1 MVGKTGLELGVL
13 CWTPQDIWNYL
24 CPMDQQ
30 IVGRQSIA
38 GSRISGDWTIGK
50 FRRISEVFSE
60 LHKISSHW
68 CAASFLCAAWNRGTG
83 VWWWALFL
91 ETKKKKFILRKQQ
104 KKLSTKLCSCIS
116 DRGSQALLQ
125 ILLYFFFFVQEVPKF
140 CRHWDLESKNDDF
153 AQV

>member
-1 MVGKTGLELGVL
+1 MVGKTGFELGVL

-91 ETKKKKFILRKQQ
+91 ETKKKSSFLENNKKNYLQSCVAAFLTEEARLCFRFFFI
-104 KKLSTKLCSCIS
+104 
-116 DRGSQALLQ
+116 
-125 ILLYFFFFVQEVPKF
+125 FFFFVQEVPKF